1 MAKLSQSMKSATG
14 PGAGAGRREVRS
26 VATVYGVSFHAGTGR
41 GASWRNLAYFEGS
54 RQQPVRFLERIDPDP
69 ARRLWSTSAHEDW
82 ILRVEAVRSA
92 CTLSG
97 RANLPISLISGEWCH
112 VLVAIVM
119 S

>member
-69 ARRLWSTSAHEDW
+69 ARVDFGRRRRTKIGSCVLKQCAVPAHYRGGLTCQSLWYRESGATSSSRL
-82 ILRVEAVRSA
+82 
-92 CTLSG
+92 
-97 RANLPISLISGEWCH
+97 
-112 VLVAIVM
+112 
-119 S
+119 